1 MKSIFK
7 AIIFSQVLLLQ
18 KSNKRDLNLTVNIVP
33 SSVVENRPQLHH
45 NARDYHEIIRG
56 YIDTI
61 RAKYILYSNYYNIRS
76 VILEIKNNRSKIVKI
91 LIFLYYYLQSNY

>member
-7 AIIFSQVLLLQ
+7 AIIFLLVILLQ
-18 KSNKRDLNLTVNIVP
+18 KSNKRDLNLMVNIVL
-33 SSVVENRPQLHH
+33 SYVVENRLQLHH
-45 NARDYHEIIRG
+45 NTRGYYIRA

-61 RAKYILYSNYYNIRS
+61 LAKYILYSNYYNIRS
-76 VILEIKNNRSKIVKI
+76 VILEIKNDRSKIVKI